1 MRIPISTMNN
11 IYTEIVASKDKKLL
25 AILIDPDKVSVKKI
39 TDLVSKINSSPATH
53 LFVGGSSYDGNH
65 LDELIATL
73 KQNTSLPILL
83 FPGNP
88 SQISNQ
94 ADAILFLTLL
104 SGRNP
109 DYLIEHQINAVPFL
123 KKTNLEIISTGY
135 ILIES
140 GSETAVQRVTRTQ
153 PLDRNNINYVI
164 QTAQAG
170 ELIGNKLIYLEAGSG
185 AQLAVPLDMI
195 RLVRQNT
202 TVPLLVGG
210 GIRSQKEIE
219 SAFEAGA
226 NMVIIGTA
234 FENDANFFNTQ
245 LND

>member
-1 MRIPISTMNN
+1 MKN
-11 IYTEIVASKDKKLL
+11 IYSEIIASKDKKLL
-25 AILIDPDKVSVKKI
+25 AILLDPDKLSVEK
-39 TDLVSKINSSPATH
+39 TVDLVSKINSSPATH
-53 LFVGGSSYDGNH
+53 IFVGGSSFDGNH
-65 LDELIATL
+65 LDELIAAI
-73 KQNTSLPILL
+73 KQNTNLPVVL

-94 ADAILFLTLL
+94 ADGILFLTLL

-123 KKTNLEIISTGY
+123 KKTNLEVISTGY

-140 GSETAVQRVTRTQ
+140 GSETAVQRVTKTQ
-153 PLDRNNINYVI
+153 PIDRNNIEYVI

-202 TVPLLVGG
+202 KLPLIVGG
-210 GIRSQKEIE
+210 GIRSQQEIE
-219 SAFEAGA
+219 NAFEAGA
-226 NMVIIGTA
+226 NMVVIGTA
-234 FENDANFFNTQ
+234 FETNSNFFNTQ
-245 LND
+245 L